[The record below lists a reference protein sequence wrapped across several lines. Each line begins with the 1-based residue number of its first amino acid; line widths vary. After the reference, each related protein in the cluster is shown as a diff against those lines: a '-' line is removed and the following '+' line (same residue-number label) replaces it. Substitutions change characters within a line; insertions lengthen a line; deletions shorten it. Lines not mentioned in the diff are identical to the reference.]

1 MPLHNC
7 PHTFPE
13 LAETVLPAHMTRLRN
28 AMNDPRQMEVFARK
42 GVGVKSLLR
51 EFDLPRDFS
60 GCYVLIENIT
70 PIYVGI
76 SRGVIGRLRQHVY
89 GKTHYDASLA
99 FRIAMKQHPDQT
111 IENLTRAEAMNDP
124 LFGTSFEEAQ
134 TYLRS
139 LQVAVV
145 AIENPLELYVFEPYC
160 AIELDTHQWNSFET
174 H

>member
-1 MPLHNC
+1 MK
-7 PHTFPE
+7 
-13 LAETVLPAHMTRLRN
+13 
-28 AMNDPRQMEVFARK
+28 DPRQMEVFAKPR
-42 GVGVKSLLR
+42 VGVKNLLC
-51 EFDLPRDFS
+51 EFGLPQDFS
-60 GCYVLIENIT
+60 GCYVLIENGS

-89 GKTHYDASLA
+89 GKTHFDASLA
-99 FRIAMKQHPDQT
+99 FRIAIQRHPDQT
-111 IENLTRAEAMNDP
+111 IANLTRSEAMDDP
-124 LFGTSFEEAQ
+124 LFGTSFAEAQ

-139 LQVAVV
+139 LQVVAV